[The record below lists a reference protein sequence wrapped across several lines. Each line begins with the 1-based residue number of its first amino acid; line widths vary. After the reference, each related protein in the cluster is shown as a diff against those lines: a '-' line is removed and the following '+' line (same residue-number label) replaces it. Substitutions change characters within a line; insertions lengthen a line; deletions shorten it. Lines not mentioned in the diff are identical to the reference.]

1 MTDRFD
7 DPEFET
13 FRADLPTRR
22 PMGENTRM
30 LIVGVVVG
38 VLSTILAYVWLRP
51 HAPSPA
57 AAARAGFYQGLARDF
72 AKAAR

>member
-22 PMGENTRM
+22 PVSENTRM
-30 LIVGVVVG
+30 LIVGMVVG

-51 HAPSPA
+51 PAPSPA
-57 AAARAGFYQGLARDF
+57 ATARAGFYQGLAHDF
-72 AKAAR
+72 AEAAR